1 MTSDGRK
8 QDFEVSTGPEVQL
21 ASSEVGRWRV
31 LSHVSRKVWGD
42 DPRERKY
49 VRKLDTF
56 LFSYVL
62 LGYFI
67 KYLDQNNYSNAF
79 VSGMQEELDLY
90 GNERNL
96 LNTYFNIGIIL
107 GTIPAQMI
115 QLKYVRPS
123 IWIPACELGWS
134 ALTMIMAS
142 AKNVETL
149 YALRFFIGL
158 LESCSFPGFASI
170 LGSWYGKS
178 QLAKRMALFEQTAAI
193 AGMFSG
199 YLQAGLYTGM
209 NGTAG
214 LSGWRWL
221 FIMDGVISI
230 PIALYGF
237 FALPDLPH
245 NTRAFYL
252 QKEDREYGMER
263 IKAMG
268 RKPPSKLTLKA
279 IKEIYTSW
287 QLWAFI
293 LPYLMVAEA
302 GSGTGYF
309 NLFLKS
315 EGYSVVKTNILPTIG
330 NAIQIV
336 AAFGMGWLSDATGSR
351 VLTVMFVQA
360 MVLVSNIIL
369 SIWNVPKAALFA
381 AFYLSYTGGA
391 AQPIVISYGHEI
403 TQSNANLRQLL
414 VATGNIFT
422 YTFSAWMPVV
432 LFPTYD
438 APKYKYGYQILIL
451 FGGLAVAGMYL
462 LDFLYKR
469 DLKRNPQL
477 YEVEQQS
484 DNDHLT
490 SERRRDD
497 SLRPSRN
504 DFESRYGTVGHVETS
519 LRAK

>member
-1 MTSDGRK
+1 MSRSTVRYHLLQYDTMSEGDKQQIGVESTEAGTEPQPTESSPNGILSALARK
-8 QDFEVSTGPEVQL
+8 I
-21 ASSEVGRWRV
+21 
-31 LSHVSRKVWGD
+31 WGD
-42 DPRERKY
+42 DTRERKY
-49 VRKLDTF
+49 IQKLDSF

-67 KYLDQNNYSNAF
+67 KYLDQTNYSNAF
-79 VSGMQEELDLY
+79 VSGMQEELGLY

-96 LNTYFNIGIIL
+96 LNTYFNVGIIL

-115 QLKYVRPS
+115 QLKWVRPS
-123 IWIPACELGWS
+123 IWIPACELAWS
-134 ALTMIMAS
+134 ALTMVMAS
-142 AKNVETL
+142 AKNVQTL

-252 QKEDREYGMER
+252 KKDDREYGMER
-263 IKAMG
+263 IKKMG
-268 RKPPSKLTLKA
+268 RKPPVKLTLKG
-279 IKEIYTSW
+279 IKDIYTSW

-309 NLFLKS
+309 NLYLKA

-330 NAIQIV
+330 KSPRNAIQIV
-336 AAFGMGWLSDATGSR
+336 AAFSVGWLSDATESR
-351 VLTVMFVQA
+351 VLTVVFVQA
-360 MVLVSNIIL
+360 LVMVSNIIL
-369 SIWNVPKAALFA
+369 SIWNVPKAALLA

-403 TQSNANLRQLL
+403 TQWNANLRQLL

-438 APKYKYGYQILIL
+438 APKYKYGYQFLIL
-451 FGGLAVAGMYL
+451 CGGLAVLGMYL
-462 LDFLYKR
+462 LDYLYKR
-469 DLKRNPQL
+469 DM
-477 YEVEQQS
+477 
-484 DNDHLT
+484 
-490 SERRRDD
+490 
-497 SLRPSRN
+497 
-504 DFESRYGTVGHVETS
+504 
-519 LRAK
+519 

>member
-1 MTSDGRK
+1 MSNENSKQGTVVAAGPDPEAQSIEDIHSGTGSKLARK
-8 QDFEVSTGPEVQL
+8 I
-21 ASSEVGRWRV
+21 
-31 LSHVSRKVWGD
+31 WGD

-49 VRKLDTF
+49 IQKLDTF

-79 VSGMQEELDLY
+79 VSGMQEDLQLY
-90 GNERNL
+90 GNERNM
-96 LNTYFNIGIIL
+96 LNTFFNIGIIL

-115 QLKYVRPS
+115 QLKFVRPS

-134 ALTMIMAS
+134 VLTMVMAS
-142 AKNVETL
+142 AKNVRTL

-230 PIALYGF
+230 PIAIYGF

-245 NTRAFYL
+245 STRAFYL
-252 QKEDREYGMER
+252 NENEREYGMQR
-263 IKAMG
+263 IKKMG
-268 RKPPSKLTLKA
+268 RKPPSKLTLKS

-302 GSGTGYF
+302 GSGTNYF
-309 NLFLKS
+309 NLYLKA
-315 EGYSVVKTNILPTIG
+315 EKYSVVKVNILPTIEPYTEHELTEILPG

-336 AAFGMGWLSDATGSR
+336 AAFTVGWLSDSTGSR
-351 VLTVMFVQA
+351 VSTVIFVQVI
-360 MVLVSNIIL
+360 VL
-369 SIWNVPKAALFA
+369 AALLA
-381 AFYLSYTGGA
+381 AFYLSYVGGA
-391 AQPIVISYGHEI
+391 AQPVVISYGHEI
-403 TQSNANLRQLL
+403 TQWNANLRQLL

-422 YTFSAWMPVV
+422 YTFSAWMPD
-432 LFPTYD
+432 L
-438 APKYKYGYQILIL
+438 YGRSVDNATEDVDE
-451 FGGLAVAGMYL
+451 GL
-462 LDFLYKR
+462 DE
-469 DLKRNPQL
+469 DI
-477 YEVEQQS
+477 EV
-484 DNDHLT
+484 H
-490 SERRRDD
+490 
-497 SLRPSRN
+497 
-504 DFESRYGTVGHVETS
+504 
-519 LRAK
+519 RAKDSSSDTVPVLSPAASKAVVFNIS

>member
-8 QDFEVSTGPEVQL
+8 QDFEVYPGPEVQL

-31 LSHVSRKVWGD
+31 LSNVSRKVWGD

-115 QLKYVRPS
+115 QLKYVP
-123 IWIPACELGWS
+123 
-134 ALTMIMAS
+134 S

-193 AGMFSG
+193 A
-199 YLQAGLYTGM
+199 
-209 NGTAG
+209 AG

-315 EGYSVVKTNILPTIG
+315 EGYSVVKTNILPTI
-330 NAIQIV
+330 V
-336 AAFGMGWLSDATGSR
+336 AAFAMGWLSDATGSR

-432 LFPTYD
+432 LFPTFD

-497 SLRPSRN
+497 SLRPRRN
-504 DFESRYGTVGHVETS
+504 DFESRYGTVGHSGSSNFSDDLDKE
-519 LRAK
+519 RENWQ

>member
-1 MTSDGRK
+1 MTSDSRK
-8 QDFEVSTGPEVQL
+8 KDFVVSTDPEVQL
-21 ASSEVGRWRV
+21 VSREVGRWRI
-31 LSHVSRKVWGD
+31 LSNIPRKVWGD

-96 LNTYFNIGIIL
+96 LNTYFNMGIIL

-115 QLKYVRPS
+115 QLKY
-123 IWIPACELGWS
+123 
-134 ALTMIMAS
+134 
-142 AKNVETL
+142 
-149 YALRFFIGL
+149 
-158 LESCSFPGFASI
+158 
-170 LGSWYGKS
+170 
-178 QLAKRMALFEQTAAI
+178 
-193 AGMFSG
+193 
-199 YLQAGLYTGM
+199 
-209 NGTAG
+209 
-214 LSGWRWL
+214 
-221 FIMDGVISI
+221 D
-230 PIALYGF
+230 
-237 FALPDLPH
+237 
-245 NTRAFYL
+245 RA
-252 QKEDREYGMER
+252 YGMER
-263 IKAMG
+263 IRNMG

-279 IKEIYTSW
+279 IREIYTSW

-336 AAFGMGWLSDATGSR
+336 AAFAMGWLSDSTSSR
-351 VLTVMFVQA
+351 VLTVVFVQA
-360 MVLVSNIIL
+360 MVLVSNVIL

-438 APKYKYGYQILIL
+438 APKYKYGYQVLIL

-469 DLKRNPQL
+469 DLKHNPQL

-484 DNDHLT
+484 ENDRLT
-490 SERRRDD
+490 SDRRGDD
-497 SLRPSRN
+497 GLMLRGD
-504 DFESRYGTVGHVETS
+504 DFESRYGTVANVDAS

>member
-1 MTSDGRK
+1 MSQSSVKLPLLQDRTMSDYGTK
-8 QDFEVSTGPEVQL
+8 QDAMVLTEPEGE
-21 ASSEVGRWRV
+21 AKSSGTPRDRRF
-31 LSHVSRKVWGD
+31 SSFSRKIWGD

-79 VSGMQEELDLY
+79 ISGMQEELELY

-96 LNTYFNIGIIL
+96 LNTYFNIGIII

-115 QLKYVRPS
+115 QLK
-123 IWIPACELGWS
+123 W
-134 ALTMIMAS
+134 
-142 AKNVETL
+142 L

-170 LGSWYGKS
+170 LGSWYGKT

-193 AGMFSG
+193 AGIFSG

-214 LSGWRWL
+214 LS
-221 FIMDGVISI
+221 GVISI

-252 QKEDREYGMER
+252 KQEDREYGMQR
-263 IKAMG
+263 IQKMG
-268 RKPPSKLTLKA
+268 RKPPSNLTLKG

-309 NLFLKS
+309 NLYLKS
-315 EGYSVVKTNILPTIG
+315 EGYSVVQTNILPTIG

-336 AAFGMGWLSDATGSR
+336 AAFSVGWLSDATGSR
-351 VLTVMFVQA
+351 VLTVVFVQA
-360 MVLVSNIIL
+360 LVLVSNIVL
-369 SIWNVPKAALFA
+369 SVWSVPKAALLA

-391 AQPIVISYGHEI
+391 AQPVVISYGHEI
-403 TQSNANLRQLL
+403 TQWNANLRQLL

-438 APKYKYGYQILIL
+438 APKYKYGYEVLIL
-451 FGGLAVAGMYL
+451 FGALAIIGIYL
-462 LDFLYKR
+462 LDYLYKR
-469 DLKRNPQL
+469 DLYVSKR
-477 YEVEQQS
+477 VA
-484 DNDHLT
+484 T
-490 SERRRDD
+490 DD
-497 SLRPSRN
+497 
-504 DFESRYGTVGHVETS
+504 
-519 LRAK
+519 

>member
-1 MTSDGRK
+1 MAPPSYQYQTFSGEVMSSDGK
-8 QDFEVSTGPEVQL
+8 QDAVVSADAQEDAQ
-21 ASSEVGRWRV
+21 
-31 LSHVSRKVWGD
+31 SRQPSRGIFSNVARKIWGD

-49 VRKLDTF
+49 IQKLDSF

-67 KYLDQNNYSNAF
+67 KYLDQTNYSNAF
-79 VSGMQEELDLY
+79 VSGMQEELGLY

-115 QLKYVRPS
+115 QLKWVRPS
-123 IWIPACELGWS
+123 IWIPACELAWS
-134 ALTMIMAS
+134 ALTMVMAS
-142 AKNVETL
+142 AKNVETM
-149 YALRFFIGL
+149 
-158 LESCSFPGFASI
+158 E
-170 LGSWYGKS
+170 
-178 QLAKRMALFEQTAAI
+178 
-193 AGMFSG
+193 
-199 YLQAGLYTGM
+199 
-209 NGTAG
+209 
-214 LSGWRWL
+214 
-221 FIMDGVISI
+221 GVISI

-252 QKEDREYGMER
+252 KEEDREYGLER
-263 IKAMG
+263 TKKMG

-279 IKEIYTSW
+279 IKDIYTSW

-309 NLFLKS
+309 NLYLKS
-315 EGYSVVKTNILPTIG
+315 EGYSVVQTNVLPTIG

-336 AAFGMGWLSDATGSR
+336 AAFSVGWLSDATGNR
-351 VLTVMFVQA
+351 ALTVVFVQVL
-360 MVLVSNIIL
+360 VLVSNIIL
-369 SIWNVPKAALFA
+369 SIWNVPKAALLA

-391 AQPIVISYGHEI
+391 AQPVVISYGHEI
-403 TQSNANLRQLL
+403 TQWNANLRQLL
-414 VATGNIFT
+414 VATGNSFT

-451 FGGLAVAGMYL
+451 FGGLAVVGMYL
-462 LDFLYKR
+462 LDHLYKR
-469 DLKRNPQL
+469 DLKRNPHL
-477 YEVEQQS
+477 YELDGETVG
-484 DNDHLT
+484 DND
-490 SERRRDD
+490 SQNENVVDE
-497 SLRPSRN
+497 LRP
-504 DFESRYGTVGHVETS
+504 
-519 LRAK
+519 

>member
-1 MTSDGRK
+1 MAPPSYQYQTFSGEVMSSDSK
-8 QDFEVSTGPEVQL
+8 QDAVVSADAQEDAQ
-21 ASSEVGRWRV
+21 
-31 LSHVSRKVWGD
+31 SRQPSRGIFSKVAREIWGD

-49 VRKLDTF
+49 IQKLDSF

-67 KYLDQNNYSNAF
+67 KYLDQTNYSNAF
-79 VSGMQEELDLY
+79 VSGMQEELGLY

-115 QLKYVRPS
+115 QLKWVRPS
-123 IWIPACELGWS
+123 IWIPACELAWS
-134 ALTMIMAS
+134 ALTMVMAS
-142 AKNVETL
+142 AKNVETT
-149 YALRFFIGL
+149 
-158 LESCSFPGFASI
+158 E
-170 LGSWYGKS
+170 
-178 QLAKRMALFEQTAAI
+178 
-193 AGMFSG
+193 
-199 YLQAGLYTGM
+199 
-209 NGTAG
+209 
-214 LSGWRWL
+214 
-221 FIMDGVISI
+221 GVISI

-252 QKEDREYGMER
+252 KKEDREYGLER
-263 IKAMG
+263 TKKMG

-279 IKEIYTSW
+279 IKDIYTSW

-309 NLFLKS
+309 NLYLKS
-315 EGYSVVKTNILPTIG
+315 EGYSVVQTNVLPTIG

-336 AAFGMGWLSDATGSR
+336 AAFSVGWLSDATGNR
-351 VLTVMFVQA
+351 VLTVVFVQVL
-360 MVLVSNIIL
+360 VLVSNIIL
-369 SIWNVPKAALFA
+369 SIWNVPKAALLA

-391 AQPIVISYGHEI
+391 AQPVVISYGHEI
-403 TQSNANLRQLL
+403 TQWNANLRQLL

-451 FGGLAVAGMYL
+451 FGGLAVIGMYL
-462 LDFLYKR
+462 LDYLYKR
-469 DLKRNPQL
+469 DLKRNPHL
-477 YEVEQQS
+477 YELDGETVGG
-484 DNDHLT
+484 ND
-490 SERRRDD
+490 SQNKNVGDG
-497 SLRPSRN
+497 LRP
-504 DFESRYGTVGHVETS
+504 
-519 LRAK
+519 

>member
-1 MTSDGRK
+1 MTSDSRK
-8 QDFEVSTGPEVQL
+8 KDFVVSTDPEVQL
-21 ASSEVGRWRV
+21 VSREVGRWRI
-31 LSHVSRKVWGD
+31 LSNIPRKVWGD

-96 LNTYFNIGIIL
+96 LNTYFNMGIIL

-134 ALTMIMAS
+134 ALTMVMAS
-142 AKNVETL
+142 AKSVET
-149 YALRFFIGL
+149 
-158 LESCSFPGFASI
+158 
-170 LGSWYGKS
+170 
-178 QLAKRMALFEQTAAI
+178 
-193 AGMFSG
+193 
-199 YLQAGLYTGM
+199 
-209 NGTAG
+209 
-214 LSGWRWL
+214 
-221 FIMDGVISI
+221 D
-230 PIALYGF
+230 
-237 FALPDLPH
+237 
-245 NTRAFYL
+245 RA
-252 QKEDREYGMER
+252 YGMER
-263 IKAMG
+263 IRNMG

-279 IKEIYTSW
+279 IREIYTSW

-336 AAFGMGWLSDATGSR
+336 AAFAMGWLSDSTSSR
-351 VLTVMFVQA
+351 VLTVVFVQA
-360 MVLVSNIIL
+360 MVLVSNVIL

-438 APKYKYGYQILIL
+438 APKYKYGYQVLIL

-469 DLKRNPQL
+469 DLKHNPQL

-484 DNDHLT
+484 ENDRLT
-490 SERRRDD
+490 SDRRGDD
-497 SLRPSRN
+497 GLMLRGD
-504 DFESRYGTVGHVETS
+504 DFESRYGTVANVDAS

>member
-1 MTSDGRK
+1 MAPPSYQYQTFSGGAMSSDGK
-8 QDFEVSTGPEVQL
+8 QDAVVSADAQEDAQ
-21 ASSEVGRWRV
+21 
-31 LSHVSRKVWGD
+31 SRQPSRGIFSNVARKIWGD
-42 DPRERKY
+42 NHRERKY
-49 VRKLDTF
+49 IQKLDSF

-67 KYLDQNNYSNAF
+67 KYLDQTNYSNAF
-79 VSGMQEELDLY
+79 VSGMQEELGLY

-115 QLKYVRPS
+115 QLKWVRPS
-123 IWIPACELGWS
+123 VWIPACELAWS
-134 ALTMIMAS
+134 ALTMVLAS
-142 AKNVETL
+142 AKSVETL
-149 YALRFFIGL
+149 YALRFCIGL

-170 LGSWYGKS
+170 LGSWYGKT

-221 FIMDGVISI
+221 FVMDGVISI

-252 QKEDREYGMER
+252 KKEDREYGLER
-263 IKAMG
+263 SKKMG

-279 IKEIYTSW
+279 IKDIYTSW

-309 NLFLKS
+309 NLYLKS
-315 EGYSVVKTNILPTIG
+315 EGYSVVQTNVLPTIG

-336 AAFGMGWLSDATGSR
+336 AAFSVGWLSDATGNR
-351 VLTVMFVQA
+351 VLTVVFVKVL
-360 MVLVSNIIL
+360 VLVSNIIL
-369 SIWNVPKAALFA
+369 SIWNVPKAALLA

-391 AQPIVISYGHEI
+391 AQTVVISYGHEI
-403 TQSNANLRQLL
+403 TQWNANLRQLL

-432 LFPTYD
+432 LFPIYD

-451 FGGLAVAGMYL
+451 FGGLAVIGMYL
-462 LDFLYKR
+462 LDYLYKR
-469 DLKRNPQL
+469 DLKRNPHL
-477 YEVEQQS
+477 YELDGETVG
-484 DNDHLT
+484 DNASQNEIVADG
-490 SERRRDD
+490 
-497 SLRPSRN
+497 LRP
-504 DFESRYGTVGHVETS
+504 
-519 LRAK
+519 

>member
-1 MTSDGRK
+1 MASDSRK
-8 QDFEVSTGPEVQL
+8 QDSVVSTEPGVQVASPEN
-21 ASSEVGRWRV
+21 GRQKV
-31 LSHVSRKVWGD
+31 LSNISRNIWGD
-42 DPRERKY
+42 DPRERRY

-62 LGYFI
+62 LGYFV

-79 VSGMQEELDLY
+79 VSGMQEELHLY

-96 LNTYFNIGIIL
+96 LTTYFNIGIIL

-134 ALTMIMAS
+134 ALTMVMAS

-170 LGSWYGKS
+170 LGSWYGKT

-193 AGMFSG
+193 AGIFSG

-230 PIALYGF
+230 PIAFYGF

-252 QKEDREYGMER
+252 SKEDREYGVDR
-263 IKAMG
+263 ARAMG
-268 RKPPSKLTLKA
+268 RKPPSKLTLKG
-279 IKEIYTSW
+279 IKDIYTSW

-293 LPYLMVAEA
+293 VPYLMVAEA

-309 NLFLKS
+309 NLYLKS

-336 AAFGMGWLSDATGSR
+336 AAFTVGWLSDATGSR
-351 VLTVMFVQA
+351 VLTVVFVQA
-360 MVLVSNIIL
+360 LVLVSNIIL
-369 SIWNVPKAALFA
+369 SIWNVPKAALLA

-403 TQSNANLRQLL
+403 TQWNANLRQLL

-438 APKYKYGYQILIL
+438 APQYKYGYQILIL
-451 FGGLAVAGMYL
+451 FGLFAAAGIYL
-462 LDFLYKR
+462 LDYLYKR
-469 DLKRNPQL
+469 DL
-477 YEVEQQS
+477 YVEFREGV
-484 DNDHLT
+484 H
-490 SERRRDD
+490 
-497 SLRPSRN
+497 
-504 DFESRYGTVGHVETS
+504 
-519 LRAK
+519 

>member
-1 MTSDGRK
+1 ML
-8 QDFEVSTGPEVQL
+8 QDSIMSTEGTKHDTVVSTETE
-21 ASSEVGRWRV
+21 SELRSQEAPSKG
-31 LSHVSRKVWGD
+31 LFSTIARKIWGD
-42 DPRERKY
+42 DVRERKY
-49 VRKLDTF
+49 IQKLDSF

-79 VSGMQEELDLY
+79 VSGMQEELGLY

-115 QLKYVRPS
+115 QLKWVRPS
-123 IWIPACELGWS
+123 IWIPACELAWS
-134 ALTMIMAS
+134 VLTMVMAS

-149 YALRFFIGL
+149 YALRFFVGL

-193 AGMFSG
+193 AAFFSG

-252 QKEDREYGMER
+252 KKEDREYGMER
-263 IKAMG
+263 IKKMG
-268 RKPPSKLTLKA
+268 RKPPSKLTLKG
-279 IKEIYTSW
+279 IKDIYTSW

-309 NLFLKS
+309 NLYLKA

-330 NAIQIV
+330 KQRHP
-336 AAFGMGWLSDATGSR
+336 SR
-351 VLTVMFVQA
+351 CRVFFL
-360 MVLVSNIIL
+360 VLVSNILL
-369 SIWNVPKAALFA
+369 SVWNVPKAALLA

-391 AQPIVISYGHEI
+391 AQPVVISYGHEI
-403 TQSNANLRQLL
+403 TQWNANLRQLL

-451 FGGLAVAGMYL
+451 FGGLAVIGMYL
-462 LDFLYKR
+462 LDYLYKR
-469 DLKRNPQL
+469 DLMRNPHL
-477 YEVEQQS
+477 YETEYESDPEQDDTGDLHSQ
-484 DNDHLT
+484 DGLQPGQDG
-490 SERRRDD
+490 ERR
-497 SLRPSRN
+497 
-504 DFESRYGTVGHVETS
+504 
-519 LRAK
+519 

>member
-1 MTSDGRK
+1 MSQSSVKLPLLQDHTLSNYGTK
-8 QDFEVSTGPEVQL
+8 QDAMVLTEPGGE
-21 ASSEVGRWRV
+21 AKSSGTPRDRRF
-31 LSHVSRKVWGD
+31 SSFSRKIWGD

-79 VSGMQEELDLY
+79 ISGMQEELELY

-96 LNTYFNIGIIL
+96 LNTYFNIGIII

-115 QLKYVRPS
+115 QLKWVRPS

-134 ALTMIMAS
+134 ALTIVMAS

-149 YALRFFIGL
+149 CTLRFFIGL

-170 LGSWYGKS
+170 LGSWYGKT

-193 AGMFSG
+193 AGIFSG

-252 QKEDREYGMER
+252 KQEDREYGMQR
-263 IKAMG
+263 IQKMG
-268 RKPPSKLTLKA
+268 RKPPSDLTLKG

-309 NLFLKS
+309 NLYLKS
-315 EGYSVVKTNILPTIG
+315 EGYSVVQTNILPTIG
-330 NAIQIV
+330 NVIQIV
-336 AAFGMGWLSDATGSR
+336 AAFSVGWLSDATGSR
-351 VLTVMFVQA
+351 VLTVVFVQVL
-360 MVLVSNIIL
+360 VLVSNIVL
-369 SIWNVPKAALFA
+369 SVWSVPKAALLA

-391 AQPIVISYGHEI
+391 AQPVVISYGHEI
-403 TQSNANLRQLL
+403 TQWNANLRQLL

-438 APKYKYGYQILIL
+438 APKYNYGYEVLIL
-451 FGGLAVAGMYL
+451 FGALATIGIYL
-462 LDFLYKR
+462 LDYLYKR
-469 DLKRNPQL
+469 DLYVSKPVAMT
-477 YEVEQQS
+477 E
-484 DNDHLT
+484 LT
-490 SERRRDD
+490 
-497 SLRPSRN
+497 RP
-504 DFESRYGTVGHVETS
+504 
-519 LRAK
+519 

>member
-8 QDFEVSTGPEVQL
+8 QDFEVSTDPEVEL
-21 ASSEVGRWRV
+21 AN
-31 LSHVSRKVWGD
+31 SHLAR
-42 DPRERKY
+42 
-49 VRKLDTF
+49 
-56 LFSYVL
+56 
-62 LGYFI
+62 YFI

-115 QLKYVRPS
+115 QLKYVR
-123 IWIPACELGWS
+123 
-134 ALTMIMAS
+134 
-142 AKNVETL
+142 
-149 YALRFFIGL
+149 L

-170 LGSWYGKS
+170 LRSWYGKT

-315 EGYSVVKTNILPTIG
+315 EGYSVVKMNILPTIG

-336 AAFGMGWLSDATGSR
+336 AAFAMGWLSDATGSR

-360 MVLVSNIIL
+360 MVLVSNTIL
-369 SIWNVPKAALFA
+369 SVWNVPKAALFA

-403 TQSNANLRQLL
+403 TQFNANLRQLL

-422 YTFSAWMPVV
+422 YTFNAWMPVV

-438 APKYKYGYQILIL
+438 APKYKYGYQIPIL
-451 FGGLAVAGMYL
+451 FGGLAVAGMCL

-477 YEVEQQS
+477 YEIEQQS
-484 DNDHLT
+484 ENDQLT

-497 SLRPSRN
+497 RLRPSRN
-504 DFESRYGTVGHVETS
+504 DFESRYGTVGHVDTS

>member
-1 MTSDGRK
+1 MSSNGKNPETL
-8 QDFEVSTGPEVQL
+8 VSTQPE
-21 ASSEVGRWRV
+21 
-31 LSHVSRKVWGD
+31 GD
-42 DPRERKY
+42 EDERERRY
-49 VRKLDTF
+49 VQKLDTF

-79 VSGMQEELDLY
+79 VSGMQEELQLY

-96 LNTYFNIGIIL
+96 LNTYFNIVIIL

-115 QLKYVRPS
+115 QLKWVRPS
-123 IWIPACELGWS
+123 IWIPACELAWS
-134 ALTMIMAS
+134 ALNMVMAS
-142 AKNVETL
+142 AKNVET
-149 YALRFFIGL
+149 RFFIGL

-170 LGSWYGKS
+170 IGSWYGKT

-252 QKEDREYGMER
+252 KKDDREYGMDR
-263 IKAMG
+263 IRKMG
-268 RKPPSKLTLKA
+268 RKPPSQLTLKG
-279 IKEIYTSW
+279 IKEVYTSW

-293 LPYLMVAEA
+293 IPYLMVAEA
-302 GSGTGYF
+302 GSGSGYF
-309 NLFLKS
+309 NLYLKA

-336 AAFGMGWLSDATGSR
+336 SAFAVGWLSDATGNR
-351 VLTVMFVQA
+351 VLTVVFVQNL
-360 MVLVSNIIL
+360 VLVSNVL
-369 SIWNVPKAALFA
+369 LAVWNVPKAALLA

-391 AQPIVISYGHEI
+391 AQPVVISYGHEI
-403 TQSNANLRQLL
+403 TQWNANLRQLL

-422 YTFSAWMPVV
+422 YTLSAWMPVV

-438 APKYKYGYQILIL
+438 APRYKCGYQILIL
-451 FGGLAVAGMYL
+451 FGGLAVLGIYL

-469 DLKRNPQL
+469 DL
-477 YEVEQQS
+477 
-484 DNDHLT
+484 
-490 SERRRDD
+490 
-497 SLRPSRN
+497 
-504 DFESRYGTVGHVETS
+504 
-519 LRAK
+519 

>member
-8 QDFEVSTGPEVQL
+8 QDFEVSTDPEVQL

-31 LSHVSRKVWGD
+31 LSNISRKIWGD

-115 QLKYVRPS
+115 QLKY
-123 IWIPACELGWS
+123 
-134 ALTMIMAS
+134 
-142 AKNVETL
+142 L

-199 YLQAGLYTGM
+199 YLQAGLFTGM

-252 QKEDREYGMER
+252 QKEADRYQQDREYGMER

-268 RKPPSKLTLKA
+268 RISPSKLTLKA

-336 AAFGMGWLSDATGSR
+336 AAFAMGWLSDVTGSR
-351 VLTVMFVQA
+351 VMTVIFVQV
-360 MVLVSNIIL
+360 MVLVSNIML

-438 APKYKYGYQILIL
+438 APKYRYGYQILIL
-451 FGGLAVAGMYL
+451 FGGLAVGGMYL

-484 DNDHLT
+484 ENDQLT
-490 SERRRDD
+490 SERRSDAALGPAR
-497 SLRPSRN
+497 SG
-504 DFESRYGTVGHVETS
+504 FESRYGTVTNVDTS
-519 LRAK
+519 LRSK

>member
-8 QDFEVSTGPEVQL
+8 QDFEVSTDPEVQL

-31 LSHVSRKVWGD
+31 LSNISRKIWGD

-115 QLKYVRPS
+115 QLKY
-123 IWIPACELGWS
+123 
-134 ALTMIMAS
+134 
-142 AKNVETL
+142 L

-199 YLQAGLYTGM
+199 YLQAGLFTGM

-268 RKPPSKLTLKA
+268 RISPSKLTLKA

-336 AAFGMGWLSDATGSR
+336 AAFAMGWLSDVTGSR
-351 VLTVMFVQA
+351 VMTVIFVQV
-360 MVLVSNIIL
+360 MVLVSNIML

-438 APKYKYGYQILIL
+438 APKYRYGYQILIL
-451 FGGLAVAGMYL
+451 FGGLAVGGMYL

-484 DNDHLT
+484 ENDQLT
-490 SERRRDD
+490 SERRSDAALGPAR
-497 SLRPSRN
+497 SG
-504 DFESRYGTVGHVETS
+504 FESRYGTVTNVDTS
-519 LRAK
+519 LRSK

>member
-1 MTSDGRK
+1 MTSDSRK
-8 QDFEVSTGPEVQL
+8 QDSVVSTEPGVQVASPEF
-21 ASSEVGRWRV
+21 GRRRV
-31 LSHVSRKVWGD
+31 LSNISRKIWGD

-79 VSGMQEELDLY
+79 VSGMQELHLY

-96 LNTYFNIGIIL
+96 LTAYFNIGIIL

-134 ALTMIMAS
+134 ALTMVMAS

-149 YALRFFIGL
+149 HALRFSIGL
-158 LESCSFPGFASI
+158 LESCSFHGFASI
-170 LGSWYGKS
+170 LGSWYGKT
-178 QLAKRMALFEQTAAI
+178 QLAKCMALFEQTAAI

-230 PIALYGF
+230 PIAFYGF

-245 NTRAFYL
+245 NTRQSL
-252 QKEDREYGMER
+252 LSLER
-263 IKAMG
+263 GKLG
-268 RKPPSKLTLKA
+268 RFAGFLESTIQVNSQGYKD
-279 IKEIYTSW
+279 IYTSW

-309 NLFLKS
+309 NLYLKS
-315 EGYSVVKTNILPTIG
+315 EGYSVVKTNILPNIG
-330 NAIQIV
+330 NAMQIV
-336 AAFGMGWLSDATGSR
+336 AAFTVGWLSDATGSR
-351 VLTVMFVQA
+351 VLTVVFVQA
-360 MVLVSNIIL
+360 LVLVLNIIL
-369 SIWNVPKAALFA
+369 SIWNVPKAALLA

-403 TQSNANLRQLL
+403 TQWNANLRQLL

-451 FGGLAVAGMYL
+451 FGLLAVAGILL
-462 LDFLYKR
+462 LDYLYKR
-469 DLKRNPQL
+469 DLYVKFRAVL
-477 YEVEQQS
+477 HEV
-484 DNDHLT
+484 
-490 SERRRDD
+490 
-497 SLRPSRN
+497 SLE
-504 DFESRYGTVGHVETS
+504 ES
-519 LRAK
+519 

>member
-1 MTSDGRK
+1 MSSNGKNPETL
-8 QDFEVSTGPEVQL
+8 VSTQPEGDEVRSKESHGGGVFSKL
-21 ASSEVGRWRV
+21 AS
-31 LSHVSRKVWGD
+31 KVWGED
-42 DPRERKY
+42 ERERRY
-49 VRKLDTF
+49 VQKLDTF

-79 VSGMQEELDLY
+79 VSGMQESS
-90 GNERNL
+90 NSM
-96 LNTYFNIGIIL
+96 
-107 GTIPAQMI
+107 MI
-115 QLKYVRPS
+115 QLKWVPPS
-123 IWIPACELGWS
+123 IWIPACELAWS
-134 ALTMIMAS
+134 ALTMVMAS
-142 AKNVETL
+142 AKNL

-170 LGSWYGKS
+170 LGSWYGKT
-178 QLAKRMALFEQTAAI
+178 QLAKRMALFEKTAAI

-214 LSGWRWL
+214 LSGWRRL

-252 QKEDREYGMER
+252 KNNDREYGMDR
-263 IKAMG
+263 IRKMG
-268 RKPPSKLTLKA
+268 RKPPSQLTLKG

-293 LPYLMVAEA
+293 IPYLMVAEA
-302 GSGTGYF
+302 GSGSGYF
-309 NLFLKS
+309 NLYLKA
-315 EGYSVVKTNILPTIG
+315 EGYSVVKTNILPTI
-330 NAIQIV
+330 V
-336 AAFGMGWLSDATGSR
+336 SAFAVGWLSDATGNR
-351 VLTVMFVQA
+351 VLTVVFVQA
-360 MVLVSNIIL
+360 LVLVSNVL
-369 SIWNVPKAALFA
+369 LAVWNVPKAALLA

-391 AQPIVISYGHEI
+391 AQPV
-403 TQSNANLRQLL
+403 LL

-422 YTFSAWMPVV
+422 DTFSAWMPVV

-438 APKYKYGYQILIL
+438 APRYKYGYQILIL
-451 FGGLAVAGMYL
+451 FGGLAVLGMYL

-469 DLKRNPQL
+469 DLKRNPQH
-477 YEVEQQS
+477 YEIE
-484 DNDHLT
+484 
-490 SERRRDD
+490 SE
-497 SLRPSRN
+497 
-504 DFESRYGTVGHVETS
+504 
-519 LRAK
+519 

>member
-1 MTSDGRK
+1 MAPPSYQYQTFSGEAMSSDGK
-8 QDFEVSTGPEVQL
+8 QDTVVSADAQEDTQSRQP
-21 ASSEVGRWRV
+21 SSGIFSNVA
-31 LSHVSRKVWGD
+31 RKIWGD

-49 VRKLDTF
+49 IQKLDSF
-56 LFSYVL
+56 LF
-62 LGYFI
+62 
-67 KYLDQNNYSNAF
+67 NAF
-79 VSGMQEELDLY
+79 VSGMQEELGLY

-115 QLKYVRPS
+115 QLKWVRPS
-123 IWIPACELGWS
+123 IWIPACELAWS
-134 ALTMIMAS
+134 ALTMVMAS

-149 YALRFFIGL
+149 YALRFCIGL

-221 FIMDGVISI
+221 FVMD
-230 PIALYGF
+230 
-237 FALPDLPH
+237 
-245 NTRAFYL
+245 AFYL
-252 QKEDREYGMER
+252 KKEDREYGLER
-263 IKAMG
+263 TKKMG

-279 IKEIYTSW
+279 IKDIYTSW

-309 NLFLKS
+309 NLYLKS
-315 EGYSVVKTNILPTIG
+315 EGYSVVQTNVLPTIG

-336 AAFGMGWLSDATGSR
+336 AAFSVGWLSDATGNR
-351 VLTVMFVQA
+351 VLTVVFVQVL
-360 MVLVSNIIL
+360 VLVSNIIL
-369 SIWNVPKAALFA
+369 SIWDVPKAALLA

-391 AQPIVISYGHEI
+391 AQPVVISYGHEI
-403 TQSNANLRQLL
+403 TQWNANLRQLL

-451 FGGLAVAGMYL
+451 FGGLAVIGMYL
-462 LDFLYKR
+462 LDHLYKR
-469 DLKRNPQL
+469 DLKRNPHL
-477 YEVEQQS
+477 YELDGEAIG
-484 DNDHLT
+484 DND
-490 SERRRDD
+490 SQNENVADG
-497 SLRPSRN
+497 LRP
-504 DFESRYGTVGHVETS
+504 
-519 LRAK
+519 